1 MKITSTFIDK
11 SVSKRIETIV
21 NAVYYLLKD
30 ILNEPPL
37 GEKNIEL
44 IHDDN
49 NGPIVLYP
57 LEPDNYK
64 IGLNIN
70 GDFPLQIIYQVAHE
84 LCHIFIDPRINGL
97 FIEIICHKTALDILE
112 IHGLQYFQKD
122 EVEKYIKEI
131 LEKSSLKY
139 NVDLT
144 NIDLDWLRNTYRKK
158 EFNNTILDR
167 EFNNIAAFELK
178 KQTDKYGK
186 FGIIKHIR
194 NSLKDDITMSQSDL
208 LNTMPYTKMDFEKL
222 ASNINSDLGQIIK
235 TLLK

>member
-11 SVSKRIETIV
+11 TVSKRIETIV

-44 IHDDN
+44 IHDDI

-57 LEPDNYK
+57 LEPDKYK

-122 EVEKYIKEI
+122 EVEKHIKEI
-131 LEKSSLKY
+131 RDKSSLKY

-144 NIDLDWLRNTYRKK
+144 NIDLDWLRNSYRKR

-178 KQTDKYGK
+178 KQTDNYGK

-194 NSLKDDITMSQSDL
+194 NSLKDDIKMSQSDL
-208 LNTMPYTKMDFEKL
+208 SSTMPYTKMDFEKL

-235 TLLK
+235 TMLK